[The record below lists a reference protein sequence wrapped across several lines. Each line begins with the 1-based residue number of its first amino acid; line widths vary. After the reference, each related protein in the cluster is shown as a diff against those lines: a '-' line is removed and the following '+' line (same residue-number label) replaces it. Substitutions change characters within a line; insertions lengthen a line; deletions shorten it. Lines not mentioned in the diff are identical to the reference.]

1 VPEPYEPL
9 VSVIVPAYEG
19 ERFLGEALDSVR
31 AQTYANVETIVVDD
45 GSPDACAEIAE
56 ARGDVRLLRE
66 PHGGVAAARNAGLR
80 AAGGELIAFIDQDD
94 EWLPERL
101 ARGVA
106 AMAARPELAIVM
118 SHLEILLLPGARLPA
133 WMNQQWLTEP
143 IPGFI
148 PSTWLARRSAFD
160 QVGDF
165 DTSYVTGCDTDWL
178 ARMKG
183 AGLIAELLPEAL
195 VRWRI
200 HGANGSYDLE
210 VMQSEYMR
218 AIRASVRRKRL
229 VRDAG

>member
-1 VPEPYEPL
+1 MPEPYEPL

-19 ERFLGEALDSVR
+19 ERFLAEALDSVR
-31 AQTYANVETIVVDD
+31 AQTYTNVETIVVDD
-45 GSPDACAEIAE
+45 GSPDACAEIAA

-80 AAGGELIAFIDQDD
+80 AARGELFAFLDQDD

-106 AMAARPELAIVM
+106 AMAARPELSIVTT
-118 SHLEILLLPGARLPA
+118 HLEIKLVPGVSLPA
-133 WMNQQWLTEP
+133 WMNPQWLSAP

-148 PSTWLARRSAFD
+148 PSTWLVRRSVFER
-160 QVGDF
+160 VGNF
-165 DTSYVTGCDTDWL
+165 DTSFITGCDTDWL
-178 ARMKG
+178 ARLKG
-183 AGLIAELLPEAL
+183 AGLINELLPEAL

-210 VMQSEYMR
+210 VMESEYFR
-218 AIRASVRRKRL
+218 AIRGSVRRQRR
-229 VRDAG
+229 VRDAR